1 MNKRF
6 YMLKKINKKYLKYFF
21 LSLSL
26 FCIMSKYA
34 LKIDNRRKR
43 VGIIGFMPDTNIGN
57 NLLKYS
63 MYMFLKNNGFFPI
76 LISVKTKVNIYFLRK
91 KLKIKEIRNYY
102 TDLNENDFDILIVN
116 SDQCWS
122 YEFRNIL
129 EIGFLSFAKD
139 WNIPKFVYAASLGHK
154 SWNVSKKV
162 INSAKILVNQFSGIS
177 VREYSSIE
185 IIKRNLGIEPY
196 LVLDPTLLLNKF
208 DYLKILDNYNS
219 DIDINENYLVVYILD
234 NSNLIQEYIEKIS
247 KKLNY
252 RILYISSNCKNYI
265 EKFIFSFN
273 ISKAIITDS
282 FHGTILSIIFNKPF
296 MTFINSRRGLA
307 RFTSLNQTF
316 QLYNRFIFPRKYKMN
331 DLDILKTIP
340 NFNKTRFNFLKMQS
354 LNYIKKRLGIN

>member
-1 MNKRF
+1 MFNKIHKNYF
-6 YMLKKINKKYLKYFF
+6 KYIF
-21 LSLSL
+21 LSFLL
-26 FCIMSKYA
+26 ICIISIYR
-34 LKIDNRRKR
+34 INIGHRGKR

-63 MYMFLKNNGFFPI
+63 MYIFLKKNGFIPT
-76 LISVKTKVNIYFLRK
+76 LISIKKHANIYFLRK
-91 KLKIKEIRNYY
+91 KLKIKEIQNYY
-102 TDLNENDFDILIVN
+102 SDLDENDFDILIVN

-139 WNIPKFVYAASLGHK
+139 WNIPKFVYAASLGHN
-154 SWNVSKKV
+154 SWNVSKKI
-162 INSAKILVNQFSGIS
+162 INSAKKLVKQFSGIS

-196 LVLDPTLLLNKF
+196 FVLDPTLLLNKF
-208 DYLKILDNYNS
+208 DYLKILVNYNS

-234 NSNLIQEYIEKIS
+234 NSTLIQDFVENIG

-252 RILYISSNCKNYI
+252 RILYISSKGENYI
-265 EKFIFSFN
+265 EKFIFTFN

-282 FHGTILSIIFNKPF
+282 FHGTIFSIIFNKPF

-316 QLYNRFIFPRKYKMN
+316 QLYNRLIFPKKYKMK
-331 DLDILKTIP
+331 DLDILKTNP
-340 NFNKTRFNFLKMQS
+340 NFNQTRFNFLKMKS
-354 LNYIKKRLGIN
+354 LNFLKKHLEIS